1 MPKTSTPELLCNYLR
16 DLIADPLQVN
26 LDMTALPSAWQPFG
40 ERLLVLT
47 HYLQEEKILC
57 TALAAGKI
65 RNLQLPHSDNPLAAP
80 LKNIHDTILA
90 LINLL
95 EQVADGD
102 YNRRLH
108 SKNELSEAFN
118 AMVERLISLV
128 MIDGLTGLLT
138 EQGFDEKAKKILA
151 HTDKQY
157 YLIAINVNDF
167 KRYNA
172 LYGLKKSNALLKDI
186 ATQVQSIC
194 RENELCARIHADN
207 FIALV
212 YASNLQ
218 EVLDKVIANSKQLQ
232 VGLTFRTNLFRH
244 GIYCIVDKNR
254 TLREMRDCANL
265 AMERINNI
273 AETNIAIYD
282 NRLHQQRQWENHI
295 LANFNEA
302 LISKEFILNYQPK
315 FNLHTNKIDSAEAL
329 IRWFRPGGEIKPPE
343 AFIRLFETNGL
354 ITSLDFYVVEMV
366 CIELRSRLDQGLPI
380 VPIAV
385 NFSRI
390 HLYDPFFVQK
400 LKTILSKHQ
409 INPCL
414 IEVELTETAIFES
427 MDAMAT
433 ALQQLHTEGFI
444 VAMDDF
450 GSGFSSLNILK
461 NLQLDTLKIDRLFFN
476 SFEKDPRV
484 GELLTDIFSIA
495 KHLNLK
501 TVAEGVETKAQFD
514 FLTTTAC
521 DYIQGYY
528 CSRPLPTPDF
538 FALLSAQA

>member
-65 RNLQLPHSDNPLAAP
+65 SNLQLPHSDNPLAAP